1 MENTQKY
8 YGLKEL
14 NSVVIKAYKDIT
26 IGNKHFSEGEPIL
39 YFEKIQI
46 SELKENS
53 KIVAARG
60 GRGNYPHV
68 IWEDFDNFSFVLSE
82 GVLSNTSFSIL
93 SNAGVFEYQEGEN
106 IIKLPKRQQLEV
118 YNGKVEAMY
127 QPLQEKCF
135 VYLLNDDNIIEKKIT
150 DFKINEDKSI
160 EVGSDYEGKEILINY
175 YFNYVKPYSKYI
187 IGNKRING
195 FLTLEGKAYF
205 KDDIYGT
212 NQTFF
217 FEIPKMK
224 ITSSLD
230 IVMGEKASPTVSVF
244 NIIGLPI
251 KENNQFVVSKMYLLS
266 DDIDS
271 DI

>member
-93 SNAGVFEYQEGEN
+93 SNAGVLN
-106 IIKLPKRQQLEV
+106 IKK
-118 YNGKVEAMY
+118 
-127 QPLQEKCF
+127 EK
-135 VYLLNDDNIIEKKIT
+135 I
-150 DFKINEDKSI
+150 
-160 EVGSDYEGKEILINY
+160 
-175 YFNYVKPYSKYI
+175 
-187 IGNKRING
+187 
-195 FLTLEGKAYF
+195 
-205 KDDIYGT
+205 
-212 NQTFF
+212 
-217 FEIPKMK
+217 
-224 ITSSLD
+224 
-230 IVMGEKASPTVSVF
+230 
-244 NIIGLPI
+244 
-251 KENNQFVVSKMYLLS
+251 LLS
-266 DDIDS
+266 YQKDS
-271 DI
+271 NWKFIMVRLKQCINHCKKNALFIF